1 MSLKEQ
7 LMIGRELWS
16 QLSGMELAVYLSV
29 QNLCGPYDRTV
40 LVYTSSIL
48 YNLTG
53 EEKDLDSPIK
63 RKKVAAAMDGLI
75 ERGIIVGR
83 AGRQGGYYI
92 DGLRSFFIYSKD
104 AEHGFVMIDFN
115 NIRKIIRGSNDGRE
129 WQGLLKY
136 YLLLMAHMNKD
147 GECRYSLQYFS
158 EKINISELTLSKYN
172 GTLKKLGL
180 IRIVRH
186 SKSTSSYLTL

>member
-1 MSLKEQ
+1 MNIKEQ
-7 LMIGRELWS
+7 LMVRRELWS

-40 LVYTSSIL
+40 LIYTSSIL

-63 RKKVAAAMDGLI
+63 RKKVAEAIESLI
-75 ERGIIVGR
+75 GREIIIGR
-83 AGRQGGYYI
+83 SGNQGSYYI
-92 DGLRSFFIYSKD
+92 DGLKSFFIHSKD
-104 AEHGFVMIDFN
+104 TDHGFIMINFN
-115 NIRKIIRGSNDGRE
+115 NIRKIVQGSSDGRE
-129 WQGLLKY
+129 WQGVLRY
-136 YLLLMAHMNKD
+136 YLMLLAHMNKD

-172 GTLKKLGL
+172 GILKKLGL
-180 IRIVRH
+180 IKIIRH
-186 SKSTSSYLTL
+186 LKSTSSYLTL